1 MSPVA
6 ALERSARAK
15 GVARVLAILLLT
27 ILLTFPVERA
37 LAAERRVALVVGIGA
52 YETVP
57 RLANATNDA
66 NAMADMFR
74 KAGFDVVTLRTDV
87 GNLALKRA
95 VREFED
101 AVTDAD
107 IAVVYYAGHG
117 IEIGGQNYVI
127 PSDAKLVNER
137 DIEDEAVVI
146 DRLISVLEPA
156 KSLRLLIL
164 DACRNN
170 PFINKMKRRV
180 ATRAVSAGLGAIEPS
195 TSNTLIAYAAKG
207 QAIANDGGGEHSPF
221 TQALLNNIATPGLDI
236 RLALGRVRDEVLRTT
251 HGQQEPYVYGSLGG
265 STMALV
271 PASLKEL
278 EQRAREDF
286 EVVKGLNS
294 KAAYEAFLKS
304 YKDGLYAD
312 LARVQL
318 ARLETT
324 GTILRND
331 AGPDALAGAER
342 SKPDVALPLPPVQ
355 PELKPTAAEQKAWDT
370 LKSSTDLSAIRK
382 FIKQYP
388 SSPLTPTAQERADTL
403 ERLAREQD
411 AARRA
416 QEEAAH
422 LRAEEEK
429 RRKAA
434 EAEQKQLEQEAARQR
449 AEEER
454 AKALE
459 AKRQRAEE
467 IAAAKQREAEERA
480 KAAEAAMARKR
491 EEEQAK
497 AAAAEMRR
505 KQAEE
510 YAKILEAQRQQAA
523 KEAAERKR
531 AQEEAAKAIEAA
543 RLAREAEEL
552 ARKREAAEFER
563 QERARA
569 AEIAARERE
578 AAERARAEERAARL
592 KDAEEQ
598 AKALAAARE
607 KAAQEAAERKRE
619 AEAAAKTAADEK
631 AAREAAEKERLREAQ
646 ELERQERAKAAEL
659 AAQERAAQEQAKA
672 AELERQRAEKQ
683 ELARQREEERAQ
695 KLQEAGA
702 NSSKADTEA
711 KRREADE
718 AARVAAEQKAERV
731 KAAKQ
736 REAAEEKRRVAE
748 EAAANRRR
756 AAEVARQAAARQ
768 AEREKAAAEK
778 RQRAAQK
785 AKEVTKIRAAQTRPV
800 PVRVHASAAAPAQ
813 PIAAVRPSYR
823 PADIGALRA
832 FTRMP

>member
-1 MSPVA
+1 M
-6 ALERSARAK
+6 ARF
-15 GVARVLAILLLT
+15 LAILLVT

-37 LAAERRVALVVGIGA
+37 LAAERRVALVVGVGA
-52 YETVP
+52 YEAVP

-66 NAMADMFR
+66 SAMADMFR
-74 KAGFDVVTLRTDV
+74 KVGFDVVTLRTDV
-87 GNLALKRA
+87 GNLAFKRA

-101 AVTDAD
+101 AVTGAD

-117 IEIGGQNYVI
+117 IEVGGQNYVV

-137 DIEDEAVVI
+137 DIEDEALVI

-170 PFINKMKRRV
+170 PFVNKMKRRV

-207 QAIANDGGGEHSPF
+207 QAVANDGGGEHSPF
-221 TQALLNNIATPGLDI
+221 TQALLNNIAIPGLDV
-236 RLALGRVRDEVLRTT
+236 RLALGRVRDEVLRATD
-251 HGQQEPYVYGSLGG
+251 GQQEPYVYGSLGG

-271 PASLKEL
+271 SASPSTQLREL
-278 EQRAREDF
+278 GERAREDF
-286 EVVKGLNS
+286 DLVKGLNS

-324 GTILRND
+324 GAISKND
-331 AGPDALAGAER
+331 ASPDILDGAKR
-342 SKPDVALPLPPVQ
+342 SKPDVALPLPSVQ
-355 PELKPTAAEQKAWDT
+355 PDPKPTAAEQKAWET

-388 SSPLTPTAQERADTL
+388 SSPLIQTAQERADNL

-411 AARRA
+411 AARRV

-429 RRKAA
+429 RRKVA
-434 EAEQKQLEQEAARQR
+434 EAEQKRLEQEALYQR

-480 KAAEAAMARKR
+480 RAAEAAMARRR

-497 AAAAEMRR
+497 AAAVEMRR
-505 KQAEE
+505 KQVEE
-510 YAKILEAQRQQAA
+510 YTKMLEAQHQQAA
-523 KEAAERKR
+523 REAVDRKR
-531 AQEEAAKAIEAA
+531 AQQEAAKAIEAA

-552 ARKREAAEFER
+552 VRKREAAEFER

-569 AEIAARERE
+569 SEVAAREKE
-578 AAERARAEERAARL
+578 AAERVRADERSARL
-592 KDAEEQ
+592 KDTEEQ
-598 AKALAAARE
+598 AKALAAVRE
-607 KAAQEAAERKRE
+607 KAVQEAAERKRE
-619 AEAAAKTAADEK
+619 TDAAAKAAADEK
-631 AAREAAEKERLREAQ
+631 AAREIAEKARLRDAQ
-646 ELERQERAKAAEL
+646 EVERREQAKTAEL
-659 AAQERAAQEQAKA
+659 EARDIAAQEQARV
-672 AELERQRAEKQ
+672 AELERQRAKKQ
-683 ELARQREEERAQ
+683 ELTRQREEERAQ
-695 KLQEAGA
+695 KLEEAGA
-702 NSSKADTEA
+702 NSSQADMEA
-711 KRREADE
+711 KRREADD
-718 AARVAAEQKAERV
+718 AAHVAAEQKAERV

-736 REAAEEKRRVAE
+736 REAAEDKRRVVE
-748 EAAANRRR
+748 EAAANRRK

-778 RQRAAQK
+778 RQRAAQQ
-785 AKEVTKIRAAQTRPV
+785 AKEATKVRAAQARSAPA
-800 PVRVHASAAAPAQ
+800 RVHAAAQ
-813 PIAAVRPSYR
+813 PIATAKTSYGS
-823 PADIGALRA
+823 ADIGALRA